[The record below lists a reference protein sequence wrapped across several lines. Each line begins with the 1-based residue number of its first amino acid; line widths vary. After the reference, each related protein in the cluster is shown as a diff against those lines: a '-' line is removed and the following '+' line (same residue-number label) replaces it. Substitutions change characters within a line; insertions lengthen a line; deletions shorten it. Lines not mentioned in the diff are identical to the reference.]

1 MYVLDHLEA
10 DISLLSARDM
20 GVMLS
25 TPTCPPSQHEPRR
38 LVNSSDG
45 QSGRIYYVLRR
56 INNETQPDNCS
67 SWSSRVRNGHSVKS
81 GTDRGCSLRWLGDDA
96 GNRLLLPSLTLQWI
110 ASIARGAKLLV
121 LLCAEGSDS
130 MLALP
135 LSPLPALALA
145 LPVRLL
151 IGAFGGGNG
160 LLTPACC
167 ST

>member
-1 MYVLDHLEA
+1 VPALAVLLAISMVSKIEA
-10 DISLLSARDM
+10 VFSGHRGEDVGNPVLLGAS
-20 GVMLS
+20 
-25 TPTCPPSQHEPRR
+25 
-38 LVNSSDG
+38 
-45 QSGRIYYVLRR
+45 VL
-56 INNETQPDNCS
+56 QC
-67 SWSSRVRNGHSVKS
+67 
-81 GTDRGCSLRWLGDDA
+81 
-96 GNRLLLPSLTLQWI
+96 I
-110 ASIARGAKLLV
+110 AIIGRGAKLLV

-130 MLALP
+130 ILALP